1 MISSLYGRGGFDL
14 VLGVTAVVA
23 LGFVI
28 GTVLIAVLV
37 HGVERDRRAVQPA
50 E

>member
-14 VLGVTAVVA
+14 VFGVTAVVA
-23 LGFVI
+23 LGFVV
-28 GTVLIAVLV
+28 GTVMIAVLV
-37 HGVERDRRAVQPA
+37 NGVERERRSVQPA